1 MNLFSKYFIKILS
14 EDNVAGAGGVFGD
27 VGGGT
32 MFPGGG
38 DIYAPGDARLPH
50 LLGDRPKK
58 KKKTKKSKR
67 NKRKKNKRKKKV
79 KREQIN
85 VLRRTLRNSL

>member
-1 MNLFSKYFIKILS
+1 MSLFNKYFIKVLS
-14 EDNVAGAGGVFGD
+14 EDNVAGTGGVFGD

-50 LLGDRPKK
+50 LLGDKP
-58 KKKTKKSKR
+58 KKSKKSKKGKR
-67 NKRKKNKRKKKV
+67 KKRKKNNRKKRV

-85 VLRRTLRNSL
+85 ILRRTLKNSL